1 MDSYDK
7 HLTNGIMNST
17 MYDRIR
23 MIRHE
28 HTVIVTSMKNIIE
41 IFIRKVILD
50 IM

>member
-1 MDSYDK
+1 MINIALIK
-7 HLTNGIMNST
+7 EMKST
-17 MYDRIR
+17 MYSRIR
-23 MIRHE
+23 MMYHE